1 MRLPNLPAT
10 GRGALLAAVCLVG
23 TLAARAEAPASADG
37 ATLAQRVYDRPDGQ
51 DVATRFT
58 MTLTRSGAAPRQ
70 RLAYSFRLDAGS
82 GEVRSLL
89 RFADPADIRD
99 TGLLVHSKPSGEADQ
114 WLYLPALDQVR
125 RIASERRGGSFVGSE
140 IVYEDLEDRR
150 PDRDQHTLLGEE
162 TINGQPTRILQSVPV
177 DAGKSVYG
185 KRVAWIHEPTLL
197 PLRVDFYQSGE
208 QPAKRLT
215 VHKVEQ
221 IQGYWTVTDSTM
233 TDLASGNATRITV
246 DQVSYDQSLPEAL
259 FTTQTLADPATDA
272 AYRPR

>member
-1 MRLPNLPAT
+1 MSAAAKRALAVIT
-10 GRGALLAAVCLVG
+10 IVAGSAWGAPGFAADAG
-23 TLAARAEAPASADG
+23 DA
-37 ATLAQRVYDRPDGQ
+37 ATLARRVYDRPDGK

-58 MTLTRSGAAPRQ
+58 MTLTRSGSAPRQ
-70 RLAYSFRLDAGS
+70 RLAYSFRLDAAS

-99 TGLLVHSKPSGEADQ
+99 TGLLVHSKPNGEADQ

-125 RIASERRGGSFVGSE
+125 RIASERRGGSFVGSD
-140 IVYEDLEDRR
+140 IYYEDLEDRR
-150 PDRDQHTLLGEE
+150 PDRDRHTLLGEE
-162 TINGQPTRILQSVPV
+162 TINGQLTQILQGVPV
-177 DAGKSVYG
+177 DASKSVYS

-215 VHKVEQ
+215 VHKVEHL
-221 IQGYWTVTDSTM
+221 QGYWTVTDSSM
-233 TDLASGNATRITV
+233 TDLKSGNETRITV
-246 DQVSYDQSLPEAL
+246 DKVSYDQGLPDSL

-272 AYRPR
+272 AYRPK